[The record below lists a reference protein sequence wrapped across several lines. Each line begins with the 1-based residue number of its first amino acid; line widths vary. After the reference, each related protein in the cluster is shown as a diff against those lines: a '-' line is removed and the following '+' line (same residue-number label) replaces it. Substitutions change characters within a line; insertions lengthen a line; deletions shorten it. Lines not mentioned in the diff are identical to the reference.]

1 MTQEKAS
8 DQIIVED
15 QIMIDRLHEI
25 LTDFENQQKED
36 EASVIRWAIFELE
49 KELNITIGNRI
60 L

>member
-1 MTQEKAS
+1 
-8 DQIIVED
+8 
-15 QIMIDRLHEI
+15 MIDRLHEI